1 MKGAG
6 EGPTPSVAPP
16 PEPGSPAG
24 GGLSTGG
31 VLVTASL
38 ILTVAAL
45 ASRLL
50 GWIRLLVIGS
60 QFGASRELDAYFAAF
75 RIPDAIFQLVV
86 AGALS
91 AALIPVFSSY
101 RARGEEAEAWQLAS
115 SVINLVLI
123 ALAAFSLLMAIFAPV
138 LVPIVAPGFDAPTTE
153 LTIRMTRVM
162 LISPVLIGMGAVV
175 TGILN
180 SYQQFTVPAI
190 APLVYNLAI
199 IFAAIF
205 LAPIMG
211 VEGLAV
217 GVAIGSLAHLAVQL
231 PNLARV
237 GQRYDLT
244 IGLSHPGVRRV
255 AWLMGPRTLGLAAGQ
270 INFLVSTV
278 LASGLP
284 EGSLTAYNYAFQL
297 SQIPVGVIGVSIA
310 VALFPTLSQDAAL
323 GRIGEIRRQV
333 AGAVRV
339 LIFVAAPLTAIMI
352 VLREPLT
359 SVFYQYGLFS
369 QSATDRT
376 ASTLLFFALGLVG
389 HIVVHVL
396 ARAFYAMQDTKTPVA
411 WAIMA
416 VAINVPLMALLVG
429 PMGVEGLAL
438 ALSISSVLEVIGLL
452 WFLRRRI
459 ESVDESA
466 IIRTVGAIRGCRAG
480 RGAADVRWPDA
491 RRDLACWHPR
501 EHRGTTP
508 RAPGPLRRRRSHLP
522 AGRGG
527 AALARAGPAPRH
539 PVATAPEERVIQF
552 RPATEADADAWQTF
566 LAATGSGDF
575 LHDWAWADVAAFD
588 GQPQRRYVL
597 TDDEA
602 IVALVAAQERPLV
615 AGRAFWYVPHGP
627 VLDWER
633 AGGCGASARAAHRPA
648 HRGKAAS
655 RHRGQARAAHRAAGR
670 PRLGAAAR
678 LPTRARHPPGRADS
692 DRGACRRRGAAGR
705 LRQGHAV
712 CRAPRRTRGG
722 RGDGGRGRQR
732 LARHRRPPWPGRRD
746 AAARRLP
753 AATARAIP
761 GGVARAGR
769 RRTGRHPRG
778 ASRWRAARLGHGRLR
793 GHRARTT
800 CSAAPAARSA
810 ASRSTTPAMRCSGR

>member
-1 MKGAG
+1 MTGTG

-16 PEPGSPAG
+16 PEPGSQAG
-24 GGLSTGG
+24 SGVSTGG

-38 ILTVAAL
+38 ILTIAAL

-50 GWIRLLVIGS
+50 GWVRLLVIGS

-101 RARGEEAEAWQLAS
+101 RARGQDEEAWKLAS

-123 ALAAFSLLMAIFAPV
+123 ALAAFSLVMAIFAPIF
-138 LVPIVAPGFDAPTTE
+138 VPIVAPGFDAPTTE

-175 TGILN
+175 TGVLN

-190 APLVYNLAI
+190 APLLYNVAI
-199 IFAAIF
+199 ILAAIF

-217 GVAIGSLAHLAVQL
+217 GVAVGSLAHLAVQL

-244 IGLSHPGVRRV
+244 IGLGHPGVRRV

-270 INFLVSTV
+270 LNFLVSTV

-333 AGAVRV
+333 TNAVRV
-339 LIFVAAPLTAIMI
+339 LVFVAAPLTAIMI

-376 ASTLLFFALGLVG
+376 ASTLLFFALGLGG

-396 ARAFYAMQDTKTPVA
+396 TRAFYAMQDTKTPVA
-411 WAIMA
+411 WAVVA
-416 VAINVPLMALLVG
+416 VAINVPLMAMLVG

-438 ALSISSVLEVIGLL
+438 ALSIASVIEVIGLL

-459 ESVDESA
+459 ESVDGPA
-466 IIRTVGAIRGCRAG
+466 IVRTVMRAG
-480 RGAADVRWPDA
+480 VAGVAAA
-491 RRDLACWHPR
+491 LLMLGDLTLVEGSLGGILDNAVGR
-501 EHRGTTP
+501 LIALLLLSAAGGTIFLLVAAAL
-508 RAPGPLRRRRSHLP
+508 RAPELDQLRAIVRRRRRRSP
-522 AGRGG
+522 
-527 AALARAGPAPRH
+527 
-539 PVATAPEERVIQF
+539 
-552 RPATEADADAWQTF
+552 
-566 LAATGSGDF
+566 
-575 LHDWAWADVAAFD
+575 
-588 GQPQRRYVL
+588 
-597 TDDEA
+597 
-602 IVALVAAQERPLV
+602 
-615 AGRAFWYVPHGP
+615 
-627 VLDWER
+627 
-633 AGGCGASARAAHRPA
+633 
-648 HRGKAAS
+648 
-655 RHRGQARAAHRAAGR
+655 
-670 PRLGAAAR
+670 
-678 LPTRARHPPGRADS
+678 
-692 DRGACRRRGAAGR
+692 
-705 LRQGHAV
+705 
-712 CRAPRRTRGG
+712 
-722 RGDGGRGRQR
+722 
-732 LARHRRPPWPGRRD
+732 
-746 AAARRLP
+746 
-753 AATARAIP
+753 
-761 GGVARAGR
+761 
-769 RRTGRHPRG
+769 
-778 ASRWRAARLGHGRLR
+778 
-793 GHRARTT
+793 
-800 CSAAPAARSA
+800 
-810 ASRSTTPAMRCSGR
+810 